1 VSYTGEAPAG
11 APSAATTGTVDGQ
24 DKK

>member
-1 VSYTGEAPAG
+1 VSYTGAAPAG